1 LRYVIVAAAFIAA
14 GCAVAQAQD
23 RVTYDSAGRPTTI
36 NGHIQPPGLEPGGGG
51 TIARCVPGYITRD
64 PSCASTSA
72 SPKARRARR

>member
-1 LRYVIVAAAFIAA
+1 MRYVIVAAAFIAA

-36 NGHIQPPGLEPGGGG
+36 NGHIHG